1 MTPSPTTAH
10 FGTTGAHHVDLGGL
24 LGGTTGMPH
33 DSFAGAAGTR
43 IAAYR
48 QVRHL
53 SQKGLAA
60 KANISY
66 SLLTKVETG
75 ALPAS
80 PSMIAACARALSVD
94 VATLTAQPY
103 MHELRQDRLDALINP
118 IREALDLYDI
128 GADEDTTPRDLAE
141 LEADAEE
148 LCRLVRAGDLR
159 TVGTELP
166 GLIAELTATVHAAP
180 TAVRERSYAVLAS
193 AYRTAYDVT
202 TKLGYHDLCGVALD
216 RMEWAA
222 QRASDP
228 VLVAIRQ
235 YLRALAYLRSG
246 RYERG
251 ARLLVSGHRI
261 LEDADREA
269 VETIAVKG
277 QIHLGGAVL
286 AARAHDRDTAEA
298 ELAQARRAA
307 ARTGDVP
314 QVHWLSFGPVNVSM
328 HEVSAQAELDRYDQ
342 AITVASK
349 IQLPGDWPK
358 SRVAHHHCEVARA
371 QSWVGENEGA
381 FRSLL
386 LARKAAPQQTRHH
399 PVVHETVS
407 TLVAARRR
415 APDTLTSFAHWIG
428 M

>member
-1 MTPSPTTAH
+1 M
-10 FGTTGAHHVDLGGL
+10 
-24 LGGTTGMPH
+24 H
-33 DSFAGAAGTR
+33 DSHMGAGTR

-48 QVRHL
+48 KLRHL
-53 SQKGLAA
+53 SQHGLADKA
-60 KANISY
+60 KVGY

-75 ALPAS
+75 KAPAS

-94 VATLTAQPY
+94 VATLTSQPY
-103 MHELRQDRLDALINP
+103 LHELRQDRLDALINP

-128 GADEDTTPRDLAE
+128 GADEDTVPRDLAA
-141 LEADAEE
+141 LEAHSEK

-159 TVGTELP
+159 TVGAELP
-166 GLIAELTATVHAAP
+166 ALIAELTATVHDAP
-180 TAVRERSYAVLAS
+180 TSGRERGYAVLAS

-251 ARLLVSGHRI
+251 SRLLVSGHRI
-261 LEDADREA
+261 LEQADPEA
-269 VETIAVKG
+269 VETIAVAG

-286 AARAHDRDTAEA
+286 AARAQDQNTAKA
-298 ELAQARRAA
+298 ELAAARRAA
-307 ARTGDVP
+307 ERTGDVP
-314 QVHWLSFGPVNVSM
+314 QVHWLSFGPINVSM
-328 HEVSAQAELDRYDQ
+328 HEVSANAELDRYDK
-342 AITVASK
+342 AVSVASG
-349 IQLPGDWPK
+349 IHLPEDWPK
-358 SRVAHHHCEVARA
+358 SRTAHHFAEVARA
-371 QSWVGENEGA
+371 QSWIGDTDGA
-381 FRSLL
+381 FTSLL
-386 LARKAAPQQTRHH
+386 KARRAAPQQTRHH

-407 TLVAARRR
+407 TLVTASRSTR
-415 APDTLTSFAHWIG
+415 DTLTSYAHWMG